1 VLYVWIALVVVALV
15 VLGSIA
21 FSLLGALQRLRREVA
36 GLQQAVAPLV
46 EQAQAVQAAR
56 AAAGD
61 AADDRDAGD
70 AQGSLTAHPQPGA
83 WQTST

>member
-46 EQAQAVQAAR
+46 AQAQAVQAAR
-56 AAAGD
+56 AADTPAHP
-61 AADDRDAGD
+61 
-70 AQGSLTAHPQPGA
+70 QGSLSADPQAGA
-83 WQTST
+83 WHTSG

>member
-61 AADDRDAGD
+61 A
-70 AQGSLTAHPQPGA
+70 QGSLAADPQPGA

>member
-46 EQAQAVQAAR
+46 EQAQAVQAAQAAR
-56 AAAGD
+56 AA
-61 AADDRDAGD
+61 AGD
-70 AQGSLTAHPQPGA
+70 AQGSLAADPQPGA